1 MIQSPDKKV
10 WLPDG
15 DTWNK
20 WHGDWELDEYNEVM
34 QHISEKSVAIDI
46 GAHVGLWSKRLVKDF
61 KHVYCFEPLEKHIEC
76 WHKNVTKEFNN
87 VDIYDVALSDVEGTS
102 EMTVPFKNSGMS
114 TLNYHEYIPNDYIK
128 ENVQTRTLDSYD
140 FDKIDF
146 IKIDVEDHEYKVLRG
161 AQKTIE
167 KYKPI
172 IYIELNDLHATVFL
186 AALNIGYKLIGG
198 SGMNRLFKSNTVVEE
213 LQELLKTQ
221 K

>member
-15 DTWNK
+15 DTWDK

-87 VDIYDVALSDVEGTS
+87 IDIYDVALSDIEGTS
-102 EMTVPFKNSGMS
+102 EMSVPFKNSGMS
-114 TLNYHEYIPNDYIK
+114 TLHYHEYIPNDYIK
-128 ENVQTRTLDSYD
+128 QDVQTKTLDSYN
-140 FDKIDF
+140 FDKID
-146 IKIDVEDHEYKVLRG
+146 
-161 AQKTIE
+161 
-167 KYKPI
+167 
-172 IYIELNDLHATVFL
+172 
-186 AALNIGYKLIGG
+186 
-198 SGMNRLFKSNTVVEE
+198 
-213 LQELLKTQ
+213 
-221 K
+221 